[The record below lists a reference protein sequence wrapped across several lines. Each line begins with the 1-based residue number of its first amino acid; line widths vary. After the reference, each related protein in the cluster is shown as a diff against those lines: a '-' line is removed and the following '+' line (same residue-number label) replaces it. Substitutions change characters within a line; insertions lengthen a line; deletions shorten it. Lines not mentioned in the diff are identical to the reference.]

1 MLNKFKFSIFSRRK
15 ITINTDPQRRCYDGC
30 NFSEKVVW
38 SEWGHIVNLH
48 TREEAEESA
57 RTYRL
62 INPDRQYKVE
72 EMK

>member
-1 MLNKFKFSIFSRRK
+1 MSTFNFAVFSRKK

-48 TREEAEESA
+48 TREEVEESA
-57 RTYRL
+57 RRSKL